1 MIYDVHHVN
10 PERLK
15 IISSKRELYMFMQVK
30 NLYTK
35 NLITINQNADLNSAE
50 DMMNNYNIRHLPV
63 IDDDFNLVGM
73 ISKTDFVALKYVD
86 SRLKTYTVKMFM
98 STPVKVVH
106 KTATVKKV
114 AQLFIEKKIN
124 SVLVADENEVLGI
137 LTSED
142 LIRLL
147 AEDNDYLNEADQ
159 LDLAAL
165 ADEGWISTTT
175 VSQ

>member
-1 MIYDVHHVN
+1 M
-10 PERLK
+10 L
-15 IISSKRELYMFMQVK
+15 MQIK
-30 NLYTK
+30 NVYSK

-63 IDDDFNLVGM
+63 VDDDSNLVGL
-73 ISKTDFVALKYVD
+73 ISKSDFVALKYVD
-86 SRLKTYTVKMFM
+86 SRLKAYTVKMFM
-98 STPVKVVH
+98 SSPVKVVH
-106 KTATVKKV
+106 KTTSVKKV
-114 AQLFIEKKIN
+114 AQLFIDKKIN
-124 SVLVADENEVLGI
+124 SVLVADEDEVIGI

-147 AEDNDYLNEADQ
+147 AEDSDYLNEADQ

-175 VSQ
+175 LAQ

>member
-1 MIYDVHHVN
+1 M
-10 PERLK
+10 L
-15 IISSKRELYMFMQVK
+15 MQVK

-35 NLITINQNADLNSAE
+35 NLKTINQNADLNSAE

-63 IDDDFNLVGM
+63 VDDDFNLVGM
-73 ISKTDFVALKYVD
+73 LSKSDFSALKYVD
-86 SRLKTYTVKMFM
+86 SRLKNYNVKMFM

-106 KTATVKKV
+106 KSATVKKV
-114 AQLFIEKKIN
+114 AQLFIDKKIN
-124 SVLVADENEVLGI
+124 SVIVADDSEVLGI

-147 AEDNDYLNEADQ
+147 AENNDYLNEADQ

-165 ADEGWISTTT
+165 ADEGWISTTMA
-175 VSQ
+175 Q

>member
-1 MIYDVHHVN
+1 M
-10 PERLK
+10 L
-15 IISSKRELYMFMQVK
+15 MQVK

-63 IDDDFNLVGM
+63 IDDEFNLVGM
-73 ISKTDFVALKYVD
+73 ISKSDFVALKYVD

-98 STPVKVVH
+98 SAPVKVVH

-114 AQLFIEKKIN
+114 AQLFIDKKIN

-175 VSQ
+175 LAQ

>member
-1 MIYDVHHVN
+1 M
-10 PERLK
+10 L
-15 IISSKRELYMFMQVK
+15 MQIK
-30 NLYTK
+30 NMYSK
-35 NLITINQNADLNSAE
+35 NLITIRESADLNSAE

-63 IDDDFNLVGM
+63 VDDENNLVGM
-73 ISKTDFVALKYVD
+73 ISKSDFVALKYVD
-86 SRLKTYTVKMFM
+86 SRLKSYTVKMFM
-98 STPVKVVH
+98 STPVKVVN
-106 KTATVKKV
+106 KTTTIKQV
-114 AQLFIEKKIN
+114 AQLFIDKKIN

-147 AEDNDYLNEADQ
+147 AEDSDYMNEAEQ

-175 VSQ
+175 LAQ

>member
-1 MIYDVHHVN
+1 
-10 PERLK
+10 
-15 IISSKRELYMFMQVK
+15 MQIK
-30 NLYTK
+30 NMYSK
-35 NLITINQNADLNSAE
+35 NLITIRESADLNSAE

-63 IDDDFNLVGM
+63 VDDENNLVGM
-73 ISKTDFVALKYVD
+73 ISKSDFVALKYVD
-86 SRLKTYTVKMFM
+86 SRLKSYTVKMFM
-98 STPVKVVH
+98 STPVKVVN
-106 KTATVKKV
+106 KTTTIKQV
-114 AQLFIEKKIN
+114 AQLFIDKKIN

-147 AEDNDYLNEADQ
+147 AEDSDYMNEAEQ

-175 VSQ
+175 LAQ